1 MMLGNERGKKQ
12 DKEMRVFREG
22 LLEDSESR
30 EEGSYVESA
39 GRTFLPVGSMCKGP
53 EIENNLAS

>member
-1 MMLGNERGKKQ
+1 
-12 DKEMRVFREG
+12 MRVFREG